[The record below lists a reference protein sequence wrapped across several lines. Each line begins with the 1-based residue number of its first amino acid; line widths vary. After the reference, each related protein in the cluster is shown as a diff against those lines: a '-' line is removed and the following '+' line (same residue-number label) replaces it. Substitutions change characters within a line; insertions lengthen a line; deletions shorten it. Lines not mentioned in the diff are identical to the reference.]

1 MLDLKVNSAP
11 QKISIKLNYFNH
23 FEEDQFMDLD
33 KIDFFDINKR
43 TFLVSSLGRLFLEN
57 RSSKVITE
65 ISRPYMSKI
74 EDAKLVN
81 EDKILLL
88 IRIKGAGQL
97 FEYSIE
103 KKALIQLTF
112 REKGYLKLFLNNK
125 KNKVYSYYGD
135 SEIIEFDLVKR
146 SEKTLVKTKLFV
158 MSLRKL
164 SFSPNDRYLIY
175 NTRVINGVERDLFL
189 YDLELSKSINLTN
202 SRFSE
207 YSPEFKSNSEL
218 FFIDNLEQP
227 SFFNYV
233 EKSLYL
239 FDIVARK

>member
-146 SEKTLVKTKLFV
+146 SEKTLVKTKLFC
-158 MSLRKL
+158 
-164 SFSPNDRYLIY
+164 
-175 NTRVINGVERDLFL
+175 
-189 YDLELSKSINLTN
+189 TN
-202 SRFSE
+202 R
-207 YSPEFKSNSEL
+207 PDHL
-218 FFIDNLEQP
+218 
-227 SFFNYV
+227 
-233 EKSLYL
+233 
-239 FDIVARK
+239 